1 MQITNIMYVF
11 IYTFSDIPYSLNFLD
26 KYITVFES
34 NSFRYSI
41 ITTVTTTKF
50 YPVISV
56 YFLYHIIKLYSYT
69 VLDIKLTKNAFV
81 GMALGILVNYIF

>member
-34 NSFRYSI
+34 ISFRYSI
-41 ITTVTTTKF
+41 IPNATTTKF

-56 YFLYHIIKLYSYT
+56 YFRYHIIILYSYT
-69 VLDIKLTKNAFV
+69 VPDIKLTKNAFV
-81 GMALGILVNYIF
+81 GMALGILINYIF